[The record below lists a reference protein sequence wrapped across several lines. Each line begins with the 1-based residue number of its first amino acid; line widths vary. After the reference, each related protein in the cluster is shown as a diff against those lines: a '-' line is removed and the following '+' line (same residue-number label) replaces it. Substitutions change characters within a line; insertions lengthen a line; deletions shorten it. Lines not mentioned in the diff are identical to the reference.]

1 MANTLT
7 RLIPDAF
14 AAARQVSREMTG
26 YIPAVGNDF
35 NDKRVAVGEAIVI
48 PIAPA
53 ATAGD
58 ITPSMTPATAADQT
72 IGNTTVTITKS
83 RSAAF
88 AYTGEEQMG
97 LANGPGHLT
106 IQAKQI
112 AQAMRTLV
120 NEVEVD
126 VAIAAQ
132 EGASRAFGVAGTTPF
147 ASDLSDTANI
157 LQILQDNGAPTGD
170 LQLVINST
178 AGTKMRTLTQ
188 LTKSN
193 EANDDNLLRRGV
205 LLDVHGFAIRESA
218 KSVEATGAVVVGT
231 ITITGVNAI
240 GATTINFTS
249 AAASSFTAL
258 AGDFFTIAGDA
269 NKYVITTDVTIG
281 ASTTSD
287 VLIAAPG
294 LLVATAGAEAVT
306 GSAAFFANVGFDR
319 DAIQLVTRAP
329 AMPEEGDLRIDS
341 TMITDPVSGLS
352 FELSVW
358 AGSRMVKYEIALAWG
373 VDAVHTNHIAT
384 LLG

>member
-7 RLIPDAF
+7 RLIPDAY
-14 AAARQVSREMTG
+14 AAAREISREMTG
-26 YIPAVGNDF
+26 FIPAVGNNFSDQ
-35 NDKRVAVGEAIVI
+35 RVAVDEAIVI

-58 ITPSMTPATAADQT
+58 ITPSMTPSTAGDQT

-97 LANGPGHLT
+97 LSNGPGHLT

-120 NEVEVD
+120 NEVETD
-126 VAIAAQ
+126 VAVAAQ
-132 EGASRAFGVAGTTPF
+132 LGASRAFGTAGTTPF

-157 LQILQDNGAPTGD
+157 LQILKDNGSPMGD
-170 LQLVINST
+170 LQMVINST

-188 LTKSN
+188 LTKAN
-193 EANDDNLLRRGV
+193 EANSDDPLRRGV

-218 KSVEATGAVVVGT
+218 QNVEFTNGTGTSYTSDTAGCAVGDTV
-231 ITITGVNAI
+231 ITLITGSGTV
-240 GATTINFTS
+240 
-249 AAASSFTAL
+249 L
-258 AGDFFTIAGDA
+258 AGEAVTFAGDL
-269 NKYVITTDVTIG
+269 NKYVVDAGV
-281 ASTTSD
+281 
-287 VLIAAPG
+287 AAPG
-294 LLVATAGAEAVT
+294 AITLAEPGLREPIAASAVAMTIG
-306 GSAAFFANVGFDR
+306 GDYSANVGFNR

-358 AGSRMVKYEIALAWG
+358 AGQRMVKYEIALAWG
-373 VDAVHTNHIAT
+373 VDTVHPNHVAT

>member
-7 RLIPDAF
+7 RLIPDAY
-14 AAARQVSREMTG
+14 AAAREISREMTG
-26 YIPAVGNDF
+26 FIPAVGNNFSDQ
-35 NDKRVAVGEAIVI
+35 RVAVDEAIVI

-53 ATAGD
+53 TTSAN
-58 ITPSMTPATAADQT
+58 IVPSMTPSTAADQT

-83 RSAAF
+83 KSASF

-97 LANGPGHLT
+97 LGNGPGHLT

-120 NEVEVD
+120 NEVESD

-132 EGASRAFGVAGTTPF
+132 LGASRAFGTAGTTPF

-157 LQILQDNGAPTGD
+157 LQILKDNGSPTGD
-170 LQLVINST
+170 LQMVINST
-178 AGTKMRTLTQ
+178 AGTKVRTLTQ
-188 LTKSN
+188 LTKAN
-193 EANDDNLLRRGV
+193 EANSDDPLRRGT

-218 KSVEATGAVVVGT
+218 QNVQFTNGTGSAYTTDTAGYAVGATV
-231 ITITGVNAI
+231 ITLITGTGTV
-240 GATTINFTS
+240 
-249 AAASSFTAL
+249 L
-258 AGDFFTIAGDA
+258 AGDVVTFAGDT
-269 NKYVITTDVTIG
+269 NKYVVDTGVAAPGAIT
-281 ASTTSD
+281 
-287 VLIAAPG
+287 LAAPG
-294 LLVATAGAEAVT
+294 LQVAIAASATALTIGGDYA
-306 GSAAFFANVGFDR
+306 ANVGFNR

-358 AGSRMVKYEIALAWG
+358 AGQRMVKYEIALAWG
-373 VDAVHTNHIAT
+373 VDTVHSNHVAT

>member
-7 RLIPDAF
+7 RLIPDAY
-14 AAARQVSREMTG
+14 AAAREISREMTG
-26 YIPAVGNDF
+26 FIPAVGNNFSDQ
-35 NDKRVAVGEAIVI
+35 RVAVDEAIVI

-58 ITPSMTPATAADQT
+58 ITPSMTPSTAGDQT

-97 LANGPGHLT
+97 LSNGPGHLT

-120 NEVEVD
+120 NEVETD
-126 VAIAAQ
+126 TAIAAQ
-132 EGASRAFGVAGTTPF
+132 LGASRAFGTAGTTPF

-157 LQILQDNGAPTGD
+157 LKILKDNGSPMGD
-170 LQLVINST
+170 LNLVIDST

-188 LTKSN
+188 LTKAN

-218 KSVEATGAVVVGT
+218 QNVNATKGT
-231 ITITGVNAI
+231 GTSYTTDTAGYAIGDTVITLITGSGTVVSGDAV
-240 GATTINFTS
+240 TF
-249 AAASSFTAL
+249 
-258 AGDFFTIAGDA
+258 AGDL
-269 NKYVITTDVTIG
+269 NKYVIDTGV
-281 ASTTSD
+281 
-287 VLIAAPG
+287 AAPG
-294 LLVATAGAEAVT
+294 AITLAEPGLREPIAASAVAMTIGGDYT
-306 GSAAFFANVGFDR
+306 ANVAFNR

-358 AGSRMVKYEIALAWG
+358 AGQRMVKYEIALAWG
-373 VDAVHTNHIAT
+373 VDAVHPNHITT

>member
-7 RLIPDAF
+7 RLIPDAY
-14 AAARQVSREMTG
+14 AAARQVSREMVG
-26 YIPAVGNDF
+26 FIPAVGANF
-35 NDKRVAVGEAIVI
+35 NDERVAVGEAIVI

-58 ITPSMTPATAADQT
+58 IVPSMTPSTADDQT

-83 RSAAF
+83 RSAQF

-97 LANGPGHLT
+97 LRNGPGHLT

-120 NEVEVD
+120 NEIETD
-126 VAIAAQ
+126 VAIEAQ
-132 EGASRAFGVAGTTPF
+132 VSASRAFGTAGTTPF

-157 LQILQDNGAPTGD
+157 LQILKDNGSPQGD

-188 LTKSN
+188 LTKAN
-193 EANDDNLLRRGV
+193 EANSDDTLRKGV
-205 LLDVHGFAIRESA
+205 LLDVHDFDIRESA
-218 KSVEATGAVVVGT
+218 KNVSVTKGTGTSYTTDTAGYAIGDTV
-231 ITITGVNAI
+231 ITLITGSGTVV
-240 GATTINFTS
+240 
-249 AAASSFTAL
+249 
-258 AGDFFTIAGDA
+258 AGDVVTFAGDI
-269 NKYVITTDVTIG
+269 NKYVVAAG
-281 ASTTSD
+281 
-287 VLIAAPG
+287 IAAPG
-294 LLVATAGAEAVT
+294 AITLQAPGLVEAIAA
-306 GSAAFFANVGFDR
+306 SAVAMTIGGDYSANVGFDR

-358 AGSRMVKYEIALAWG
+358 AGARMVKYEIAMAWG
-373 VDAVHTNHIAT
+373 VDAVHHAHIAI

>member
-7 RLIPDAF
+7 RLIPDLY
-14 AAARQVSREMTG
+14 AAARQVSREMVG
-26 YIPAVGNDF
+26 FIPAVGSNF
-35 NDKRVAVGEAIVI
+35 NDQPAAVGEAIVI

-58 ITPSMTPATAADQT
+58 VVPAMTPATAGDQT

-97 LANGPGHLT
+97 LKNGPGRLT

-120 NEVEVD
+120 NEIETD
-126 VAIAAQ
+126 VAVAAQ
-132 EGASRAFGVAGTTPF
+132 LGASRAFGTAGTTPF

-157 LQILQDNGAPTGD
+157 LQILKDNGSPMGD

-188 LTKSN
+188 LTKAN
-193 EANDDNLLRRGV
+193 EAASEDPLRQGV
-205 LLDVHGFAIRESA
+205 LLDVHGFDIRESA
-218 KSVEATGAVVVGT
+218 QNVAVTKGTGTSYTSSTAGFAVGVT
-231 ITITGVNAI
+231 DIAIITGSGTVV
-240 GATTINFTS
+240 
-249 AAASSFTAL
+249 
-258 AGDFFTIAGDA
+258 AGDVVTFAGDL
-269 NKYVITTDVTIG
+269 NKYVIETGVSAPGTISLQEPGLREAIAASAVAMTIG
-281 ASTTSD
+281 GDYS
-287 VLIAAPG
+287 
-294 LLVATAGAEAVT
+294 
-306 GSAAFFANVGFDR
+306 ANVGFDR

-329 AMPEEGDLRIDS
+329 AMPEEGDLRIDT

-352 FELSVW
+352 FEISVW
-358 AGSRMVKYEIALAWG
+358 AGARMVKYEVAMAWG
-373 VDAVHTNHIAT
+373 VDSVHPNHIAT

>member
-7 RLIPDAF
+7 RLIPDAY
-14 AAARQVSREMTG
+14 AAAREVSREMVG
-26 YIPAVGNDF
+26 YIPAVGNNFSDQ
-35 NDKRVAVGEAIVI
+35 RVAVDEAIVI

-58 ITPSMTPATAADQT
+58 ITPSMTPSTAADQT

-97 LANGPGHLT
+97 LSNGPGHLT

-120 NEVEVD
+120 NEVETD
-126 VAIAAQ
+126 VAVAAQ
-132 EGASRAFGVAGTTPF
+132 LGASRAFGTAGTTPF
-147 ASDLSDTANI
+147 ASDLSDTANSLKI
-157 LQILQDNGAPTGD
+157 LKDNGSPMGQ
-170 LQLVINST
+170 LQMVINST

-188 LTKSN
+188 LTKAN
-193 EANDDNLLRRGV
+193 EADSDDPLRRGI
-205 LLDVHGFAIRESA
+205 LLDVHGFVIRESA
-218 KSVEATGAVVVGT
+218 KNVDVTKGTGTLYTSTTAGFAIGT
-231 ITITGVNAI
+231 TSIPLITGSGTV
-240 GATTINFTS
+240 
-249 AAASSFTAL
+249 L
-258 AGDFFTIAGDA
+258 AGDAVTFAGDT
-269 NKYVITTDVTIG
+269 NKYIVDTGV
-281 ASTTSD
+281 
-287 VLIAAPG
+287 AAPG
-294 LLVATAGAEAVT
+294 TIVLAEPGLRVALAASAVAMT
-306 GSAAFFANVGFDR
+306 IGGDYAANSAFDK

-329 AMPEEGDLRIDS
+329 AMPEEGDLRKDS

-358 AGSRMVKYEIALAWG
+358 AGQRMVKYEVALAWG
-373 VDAVHTNHIAT
+373 VDVVHPNHVTT